1 MSLAM
6 PPTGDALEVPEF
18 PVRRFSVDEYRRMGE
33 TGVLTEHD
41 RVELLEGWIVPK
53 MNHNPRHDATVDQGD
68 ELISER
74 LPSPW
79 RVRVQSAVTL
89 EDSEPEPDLAVV
101 LGPAMRYRRRHPG
114 PADIALLVEVSDT
127 TLPRDRIKCRIYAR
141 AGVAVYWIVNLLD
154 SVVECYT
161 DPSGPTE
168 SPGYGRRT
176 DFGLNDS
183 APLVIEGAEVAR
195 ISVRELLSE

>member
-1 MSLAM
+1 MSLAT
-6 PPTGDALEVPEF
+6 PPTGDALEFPDF

-33 TGVLTEHD
+33 TGVLTEND
-41 RVELLEGWIVPK
+41 QVELLEGWIVPK

-79 RVRVQSAVTL
+79 RVRVQSAITL

-101 LGPAMRYRRRHPG
+101 VGPAMRYRRRHPG

-127 TLPRDRIKCRIYAR
+127 TLARDRIKRRIYAR
-141 AGVAVYWIVNLLD
+141 AGVPVYWIVNLLE

-161 DPSGPTE
+161 EPSGPTA
-168 SPGYGRRT
+168 SPGYGGRT

-183 APLVIEGAEVAR
+183 VPLEIEGAEVAR
-195 ISVRELLSE
+195 VPVRELLSE